1 MIFNMKKLLIIA
13 ATAISLCSCSV
24 LSSVN
29 WNAEGLANAAGK
41 VMTAASIN
49 DEQIVA
55 LSRQTI
61 VSLDQQNVID
71 NGAYAKRLARVMSG
85 INEIDGIPINYKV
98 YKTSDINAFACGD
111 GSIRV
116 YSGLMDVM
124 DDEELT
130 AIIGHEIGHVRH
142 QDTKR
147 AIKNAYLASAA
158 RDVVASAG
166 SYGAMASY
174 LLGDVGE
181 ALISAQFSQAQ
192 EYKADEHGCAFAV
205 ERGKSP
211 YSMYNALQ
219 KLMSLSQ
226 GSDNS
231 IIAHMFAD
239 HPKTEKRMEKMKKMA
254 EQYTKSPQ

>member
-1 MIFNMKKLLIIA
+1 MKKLIIYA
-13 ATAISLCSCSV
+13 AALLSLCSCSI
-24 LSSVN
+24 LSGIN
-29 WNAEGLANAAGK
+29 WNSEGLASAAGK
-41 VMTAASIN
+41 AITAANIS

-61 VSLDQQNVID
+61 LQLDQQNVID
-71 NGAYAKRLARVMSG
+71 NGAYAKRLGSVLSG
-85 INEIDGIPINYKV
+85 LTDLDGLPLNFKV
-98 YKTSDINAFACGD
+98 YRTNEVNAFACGD

-130 AIIGHEIGHVRH
+130 AIIGHELGHVRH

-147 AIKNAYLASAA
+147 AMKSAYLASAA

-166 SYGAMASY
+166 TYGAMASY
-174 LLGDVGE
+174 LLGDLGE
-181 ALISAQFSQAQ
+181 ALCSAQFSQAQ
-192 EYKADEHGCAFAV
+192 EYKADEHGCEFAIQ
-205 ERGKSP
+205 RGKSP

-219 KLMSLSQ
+219 KLLTLSQ
-226 GSDNS
+226 DTNSS

-239 HPKTEKRMEKMKKMA
+239 HPKTEKRAEKMKKMA
-254 EQYTKSPQ
+254 EEYEAKSSR